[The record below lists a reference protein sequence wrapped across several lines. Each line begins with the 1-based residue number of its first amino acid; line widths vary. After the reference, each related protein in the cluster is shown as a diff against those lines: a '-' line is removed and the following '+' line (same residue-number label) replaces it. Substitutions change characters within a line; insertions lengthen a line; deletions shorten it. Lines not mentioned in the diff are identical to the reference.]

1 MSLASDEITATL
13 AGVDHTTKRDAA
25 RTLGIWWILLLL
37 FVLALG
43 WVLTHP
49 LESVVDPWDD
59 SVERWLAERRTPGWD
74 LAAAIGSHVADTVVG
89 VALAV
94 VVALVA
100 WRRQHSRRPLVYY
113 SLLVVPTLVLYLVV
127 TQLITRDRPP
137 VKILDPGL
145 VPDHSYP
152 SGHVAT
158 AFVVYVA
165 TAVYLART
173 APRWRRWGWPLYL
186 VPLIVIPSRLYQGA
200 HHPTDVLASLV
211 FAPIWVAVVAH
222 VVLGPRSGRDRLHHH
237 VSLPDEDVAV
247 GPDLDRPEQDPS
259 RRR

>member
-1 MSLASDEITATL
+1 M
-13 AGVDHTTKRDAA
+13 KNAA
-25 RTLGIWWILLLL
+25 RTLSIAWVVLLIG
-37 FVLALG
+37 VVAVG
-43 WVLTHP
+43 WLLTHP
-49 LESVVDPWDD
+49 LKPTIDPWDD

-94 VVALVA
+94 VIALVA

-113 SLLVVPTLVLYLVV
+113 SLLVVPTLALYLVV

-158 AFVVYVA
+158 AIVVYVA

-173 APRWRRWGWPLYL
+173 VPRSRRWVWPLYL

-222 VVLGPRSGRDRLHHH
+222 VVLGSRSGRDRLHHH
-237 VSLPDEDVAV
+237 VSLPDEDVGV
-247 GPDLDRPEQDPS
+247 RPDLDRPEQDPS
-259 RRR
+259 RSG